1 MNIKE
6 ISFKFNGVLSP
17 RTRTSYIVL
26 HHRAGNGDA
35 ESIHKQHLSQDYS
48 GIGYHFYVRKDGNIY
63 RGRPINVVGAHCLN
77 YNHNSVGV
85 CFEGN
90 FEEETM
96 SILQLNAGIEIVNHL
111 KKLYPNASI
120 VGHKELFKTACP
132 GKNFPMD
139 EIKKRKFAK
148 TELESANDIT
158 WELSQM
164 IVINDVDGFVKA
176 LDKAKKE
183 NSPLYWGLRKLVNK

>member
-6 ISFKFNGVLSP
+6 THFKFNGVLSP

-26 HHRAGNGDA
+26 HHRAGSGDV
-35 ESIHKQHLSQDYS
+35 ESIHKQHLSQGYS
-48 GIGYHFYVRKDGNIY
+48 GIGYHFYVRKDGSIF
-63 RGRPINVVGAHCLN
+63 RGRPINAVGAHCLN
-77 YNHNSVGV
+77 YNLNSVGV

-90 FEEETM
+90 FENEEM
-96 SILQLNAGIEIVNHL
+96 SVLQLNAGVEVVNYL
-111 KKLYPNASI
+111 KGLYPNASI

-139 EIKKRKFAK
+139 KIKKRKVVK
-148 TELESANDIT
+148 PELESANDIT
-158 WELSQM
+158 WELSEM
-164 IVINDVDGFVKA
+164 IEINDVDGFVKA

-183 NSPLYWGLRKLVNK
+183 NSPLYWGFRKLVNK